1 MDPVVR
7 WCSQALRQ
15 SPRPRHL
22 RKRTRSQGPSLHRNY
37 PVSSVICPCPTPA
50 RTAAFRDVEAA
61 TLAHDGSPP
70 ITRPTFPTCR
80 AHYPG
85 GSNGCAC
92 RLLPRSYSL
101 PQMAGGSA
109 SALSLSRPAQALLTL
124 RPTGS
129 LSRPRRPLSRGS
141 SPSGYPA
148 EPPVSYQIN
157 RQLSGWIPPPQVIRA
172 FGAHGQAETLR
183 PGASHCGI
191 YSALIISSLVDLRL
205 LVQNHVQ
212 QGTVDFNLA
221 VVINKTQFPKSVHEK
236 AHARSRRADHL
247 RQCLL
252 ADFRYD
258 WLRPTF
264 LAKI

>member
-61 TLAHDGSPP
+61 TLARDGSPP
-70 ITRPTFPTCR
+70 ITRTTFPACR

-172 FGAHGQAETLR
+172 FGAHGHKRTCGGQRRLFNYAPGRLARQPQRER
-183 PGASHCGI
+183 PN
-191 YSALIISSLVDLRL
+191 SLP
-205 LVQNHVQ
+205 
-212 QGTVDFNLA
+212 TA
-221 VVINKTQFPKSVHEK
+221 VHPIAPH
-236 AHARSRRADHL
+236 
-247 RQCLL
+247 
-252 ADFRYD
+252 
-258 WLRPTF
+258 
-264 LAKI
+264 

>member
-7 WCSQALRQ
+7 WCSQPLPQ

-61 TLAHDGSPP
+61 TLARDGSPP
-70 ITRPTFPTCR
+70 ITRTTFLACR

-124 RPTGS
+124 RPTRS

-172 FGAHGQAETLR
+172 FGAHGQYRTYTHPSWLERAVEGL
-183 PGASHCGI
+183 ASTWPSC
-191 YSALIISSLVDLRL
+191 SNVA
-205 LVQNHVQ
+205 
-212 QGTVDFNLA
+212 TWLA
-221 VVINKTQFPKSVHEK
+221 PPRTPS
-236 AHARSRRADHL
+236 
-247 RQCLL
+247 
-252 ADFRYD
+252 
-258 WLRPTF
+258 
-264 LAKI
+264 